1 MTMAERWPRYTSM
14 DSDRVMSTRD
24 LGRVAIVHDALVT
37 RGGAERVVLFMM
49 RTWPNADLFTSAY
62 LPDNTY
68 SEFRGH
74 APRTFRWLSWIRS
87 ERQLKLAW
95 PALIAGFRRLELNG
109 YDTVLCS
116 STYAAKAVQVSK
128 PTMLNLYCHAPF
140 RLLWSPESYLSD
152 QRRLAKS
159 LAGFGMAP
167 LRAWDRRVTLRANR
181 IATNSRNMAERIES
195 CYGMTPAVIPAPIDW
210 SVYEAGTDSGSFYL
224 VVSRLNR
231 YKRID
236 LAIAACNRLR
246 RRLLIVGDGP
256 LRASLTRM
264 AGPTVQFLGRIADVE
279 LRTLYRQCRALIF
292 PADEDYGLVPLEAQ
306 ASGRPVIAFGRGGAL
321 ETVEEGRSGLFF
333 EEQTEDHVVAAIE
346 RCEATE
352 FSSQEIRLGARRFDV
367 STFSSKLS
375 AFLTS
380 PVAPPTGQCSSVA
393 PAGPRERI

>member
-1 MTMAERWPRYTSM
+1 
-14 DSDRVMSTRD
+14 MSTTD
-24 LGRVAIVHDALVT
+24 VGRVAIVHDALVT

-49 RTWPNADLFTSAY
+49 RTLPNADLFTSAY
-62 LPDNTY
+62 LPANTY

-74 APRTFRWLSWIRS
+74 GPRTFPWLSWIRS

-95 PALIAGFRRLELNG
+95 PALIAGFRRLDLRG

-116 STYAAKAVQVSK
+116 SAYAAKAVQVSK
-128 PTMLNLYCHAPF
+128 PSMLNLYCYAPF

-152 QRRLAKS
+152 NLRIAKG
-159 LAGFGMAP
+159 LAGFGLAP
-167 LRAWDRRVTLRANR
+167 LRAWDTRVTRRADR
-181 IATNSRNMAERIES
+181 IATTCRNMAERIES
-195 CYGMTPAVIPAPIDW
+195 CYKVEPAVIPAPIEWSAYRASSDW
-210 SVYEAGTDSGSFYL
+210 DSFYL

-236 LAIAACNRLR
+236 LAVAACNRLR
-246 RRLLIVGDGP
+246 RKLLIVGDGP

-264 AGPTVQFLGRIADVE
+264 AGPTVQFLGRVADVE

-333 EEQTEDHVVAAIE
+333 EEQTEDHLVAAIE

-367 STFSSKLS
+367 SSFSSKLS

-380 PVAPPTGQCSSVA
+380 PIGPPTTGSASVA
-393 PAGPRERI
+393 VAGPRERN